1 MPVGSWTTRQVCVTM
16 GGVVAKLSRAAT
28 VAHLAWVAFAARGW
42 GTVALV
48 AISWLLSVRT
58 IAVFAAR
65 SWDQV
70 LLLIAI
76 KHLCVR
82 RDVAIGLDLVGSCRL
97 SVVVQGF
104 ASPLST
110 DYAFHRQSVK
120 FTGEQDFF
128 SKVLQIH

>member
-1 MPVGSWTTRQVCVTM
+1 M
-16 GGVVAKLSRAAT
+16 GGVVTELSRAAT
-28 VAHLAWVAFAARGW
+28 VARLAWVAFAARSW
-42 GTVALV
+42 GSVALV
-48 AISWLLSVRT
+48 IPWLLYVRT

-70 LLLIAI
+70 MLLTTTKLLCARRIVIA
-76 KHLCVR
+76 
-82 RDVAIGLDLVGSCRL
+82 GLDLVGSCRL
-97 SVVVQGF
+97 SIVVQGF